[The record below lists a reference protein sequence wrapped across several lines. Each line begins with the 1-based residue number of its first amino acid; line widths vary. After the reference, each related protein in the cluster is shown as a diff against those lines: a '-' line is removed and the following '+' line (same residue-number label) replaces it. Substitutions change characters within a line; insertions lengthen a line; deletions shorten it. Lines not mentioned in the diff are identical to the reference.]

1 MNFHAILGKKIKEFL
16 SQTGHADESK
26 SNLFLI
32 QVPTESCKGDVLR
45 IYLNSESTDRQ
56 DVKQRLKIHLL
67 QKERDR
73 LIEINKK
80 TNKNLTKNQQMI
92 DILHQYNEIKDI
104 AQKLMGTMN
113 EIKGTTTKELYE
125 SFGLN
130 LTD

>member
-1 MNFHAILGKKIKEFL
+1 MLALDASLVDAIQKECEMKPNALMPIHEFSSNIQQKIKEFL

-45 IYLNSESTDRQ
+45 IYLNCKSIQNE

-80 TNKNLTKNQQMI
+80 TNKNLTKKSTN
-92 DILHQYNEIKDI
+92 D
-104 AQKLMGTMN
+104 
-113 EIKGTTTKELYE
+113 
-125 SFGLN
+125 
-130 LTD
+130 